1 MLAIA
6 NPVVTGGGYDDAC
19 NVNIVGVQERMQ
31 HRCHIIALQVCGD
44 NCVEAGLKVF
54 RLLMSKLMWA

>member
-6 NPVVTGGGYDDAC
+6 NPVETVGGYDDAC
-19 NVNIVGVQERMQ
+19 NVNMVGVQGQMQ

-44 NCVEAGLKVF
+44 NCAEAGLKVF
-54 RLLMSKLMWA
+54 CLLMSKLMWV